1 MTTLN
6 DEAIQPATGDAA
18 WQVPAGQPRAL
29 RGVLSLHDFERR
41 ARRVLPRS
49 IFGYIAGGV
58 EDEIS
63 LRANRAA
70 YEDWSFQ
77 PRVLVDVS
85 RRSTAT
91 QLFGRNYAAPF
102 GIAPMG
108 GAGLAGFN
116 ADLAMAAAA
125 SEHRIPFVLSGA
137 SLLAMER
144 IAKVNRDA
152 WFQAYLP
159 INRADVPPF
168 LDRVAKAGFDTLVVT
183 VDVPVPGNREN
194 NIRNGFSSP
203 LRPSPSLMW
212 DGMTHPRWLIG
223 TALRTLMREGMP
235 HFENYGPKRGAP
247 IFSSSATI
255 ETRRDALNWK
265 DLEALRTLWTGKLIV
280 KGLLAGADVRVARES
295 GMDGIVV
302 SNHGGRQLDGV
313 VASLRALPAL
323 AAEAGNMTVL
333 FDGGVRRGSDVLK
346 ALALGAHFVFVGRP
360 FLFAAAI
367 AGQQGV
373 SHGIDLLRKEV
384 ERDLAMLGC
393 LACSGLASALFAAD
407 APSRG

>member
-1 MTTLN
+1 M
-6 DEAIQPATGDAA
+6 
-18 WQVPAGQPRAL
+18 
-29 RGVLSLHDFERR
+29 
-41 ARRVLPRS
+41 LPRS

-58 EDEIS
+58 EDEVS

-85 RRSTAT
+85 RRTTAT

-116 ADLAMAAAA
+116 ADLGMAAAA
-125 SEHRIPFVLSGA
+125 AEQLVPFVLSGA
-137 SLLAMER
+137 SLVAMER
-144 IAKVNRDA
+144 ITAANRDA

-159 INRADVPPF
+159 TNWADVAPF
-168 LDRVAKAGFDTLVVT
+168 LDRIARAGFETLVVT
-183 VDVPVPGNREN
+183 VDVPVTGNREN
-194 NIRNGFSSP
+194 NIRNGFSLP
-203 LRPSPSLMW
+203 LRPTPSLMW
-212 DGMTHPRWLIG
+212 DGMMHPRWLIG
-223 TALRTLMREGMP
+223 TALRTLLREGMP

-247 IFSSSATI
+247 VFSSNGTI

-265 DLEALRTLWTGKLIV
+265 DLEALRAQWKGKLV
-280 KGLLAGADVRVARES
+280 LKGLLVGADVRIAREN

-302 SNHGGRQLDGV
+302 SNHGGRQLDGA
-313 VASLRALPAL
+313 VASLRMLPAL
-323 AAEAGNMTVL
+323 AAEAGGMTVL

-360 FLFAAAI
+360 FLYAATI
-367 AGQQGV
+367 AGQKGV
-373 SHGIDLLRKEV
+373 SHGINLLRKEV

-393 LACSGLASALFAAD
+393 VDCSGLGSSLIAASA
-407 APSRG
+407 PPPRG